1 MTDVN
6 NAPIHSHFFNDR
18 GVNNRLHSIIVFSS
32 LNSSGLKPE
41 EFNDE
46 NTMMEC
52 NLLLTPPSLRK

>member
-1 MTDVN
+1 MEVN
-6 NAPIHSHFFNDR
+6 DASIHGHFLNDG

-32 LNSSGLKPE
+32 LNSSGFKPE

-52 NLLLTPPSLRK
+52 NLLLTPRSLKK